1 MRPSYRSRWIV
12 LNDEIN
18 SARDA
23 TKTNTVRV
31 DTFRSPELGCA
42 TSGPGS
48 VVLSRREG
56 IKGVCVSARRLLALL
71 GTVSLASPATVS
83 LESAVANDNRTPAG
97 TMLGDTLVLRLSVTP
112 AQWHILG
119 ESQRAVDLLAFAEEG
134 KPPMIP
140 APLIRTRIGTPIR
153 VELRNPLA
161 DTLVVRG
168 LGERGGVRDSVVL
181 LPGEAKEVRFVARHA
196 GTHAY
201 WGNTVAD
208 QRLVPVRGRS
218 GGLIHNRR
226 EAALGGALIVDSAGA
241 VPADRI
247 FVINEFVDRGAAGAF
262 DRHGTPTR
270 EFTTL
275 NGRSWPN
282 TERLRVALGDTVR
295 WRIVN
300 TSFQVHPMH
309 LHGFYFR
316 VDSHGTPGA
325 PVDSIYSPEQRRM
338 AVTEPIGPG
347 ETVSIVWSPDRPGGW
362 IFHCHLTSHAA
373 KMPPIGFPD
382 STGFPATHHDGDP
395 DRHVLEGMSGL
406 VLGVDVTGD
415 GGTTRPW
422 RPARRLRLFVQSNPA
437 AGDSASR
444 FGYVLQRGAQPRP
457 DSVEYPGPV
466 LVLRRGEP
474 TSITVVNRSDEPTA
488 VHWHGIEL
496 ESYYDGAVGWGRMAG
511 SSGRPTPAI
520 RPGSSFEV
528 RITPRRA
535 GTFMYHT
542 HFNEMRQQYGG
553 LVGALEAG
561 RTYRLRIADIAVFR
575 YLLNLRLVRDSALL
589 SWRPIAKDGFTLP
602 AAQATARPSAV
613 NLPSGETAD
622 FEFTPDRPGEL
633 ALELWSGPGG
643 GSGGIPMLHG
653 RLPFLVAPAAGG
665 SGSAESSGARARP
678 RR

>member
-1 MRPSYRSRWIV
+1 M
-12 LNDEIN
+12 
-18 SARDA
+18 
-23 TKTNTVRV
+23 
-31 DTFRSPELGCA
+31 
-42 TSGPGS
+42 
-48 VVLSRREG
+48 
-56 IKGVCVSARRLLALL
+56 SARRLLASL
-71 GTVSLASPATVS
+71 GTVSLASLALISARPATAR

-97 TMLGDTLVLRLSVTP
+97 TMVGDTLVLRLSVTP

-119 ESQRAVDLLAFAEEG
+119 ESQRAVDVLAFAEEG

-140 APLIRTRIGTPIR
+140 APLIRTRIGVPIR

-161 DTLVVRG
+161 DTLLVRG

-196 GTHAY
+196 GTYAY

-208 QRLVPVRGRS
+208 QRLVPARS
-218 GGLIHNRR
+218 RSAGLIHNRR

-300 TSFQVHPMH
+300 ASFQVHPMH

-316 VDSHGTPGA
+316 VDSHGTPEA

-338 AVTEPIGPG
+338 AVTEPIGLA

-373 KMPPIGFPD
+373 KMPPLGFPD
-382 STGFPATHHDGDP
+382 STAFPATHHDGDP

-415 GGTTRPW
+415 GGTARPW
-422 RPARRLRLFVQSNPA
+422 RATRRLRLFVQSNPA

-444 FGYVLQRGAQPRP
+444 FGYVLQRGAEPGP

-542 HFNEMRQQYGG
+542 HFNEMRQQFGG
-553 LVGALEAG
+553 LVGALVVLEPGERWNPTRDLVILLSDGVPQRVYFNGSLTPAAKEFTVG
-561 RTYRLRIADIAVFR
+561 RTYRLRIADIAAFR
-575 YLLNLRLVRDSALL
+575 YVLNLRLVRDSALL

-602 AAQATARPSAV
+602 AAQATVRPSAV

-633 ALELWSGPGG
+633 ALEVWSGPGG
-643 GSGGIPMLHG
+643 GSNGTPMLHG
-653 RLPFLVAPAAGG
+653 RLPFRVAPAAGD
-665 SGSAESSGARARP
+665 SGSAKSSGARARP

>member
-1 MRPSYRSRWIV
+1 MIAAAFT
-12 LNDEIN
+12 L
-18 SARDA
+18 RDHA
-23 TKTNTVRV
+23 HY
-31 DTFRSPELGCA
+31 A
-42 TSGPGS
+42 AA
-48 VVLSRREG
+48 
-56 IKGVCVSARRLLALL
+56 VSAAER
-71 GTVSLASPATVS
+71 
-83 LESAVANDNRTPAG
+83 AVPNDNRTPAG
-97 TMLGDTLVLRLSVTP
+97 TAVGDTLVLRLSVTP
-112 AQWHILG
+112 ARWHILG
-119 ESQRAVDLLAFAEEG
+119 ESQRAVDVLAFAEEG

-140 APLIRTRIGTPIR
+140 APLIRARIGRPIR

-168 LGERGGVRDSVVL
+168 LGERGGLRDSVVL

-196 GTHAY
+196 GTYAY

-208 QRLVPVRGRS
+208 QRLVPARS
-218 GGLIHNRR
+218 RIGGLIRTRR
-226 EAALGGALIVDSAGA
+226 EAALGGALVVDSAGA

-262 DRHGTPTR
+262 DHHGTPTR

-300 TSFQVHPMH
+300 ASFQAHPMH

-316 VDSHGTPGA
+316 VDSHGTPAA
-325 PVDSIYSPEQRRM
+325 PADSIYSPEQRRM
-338 AVTEPIGPG
+338 AVTELVGLS
-347 ETVSIVWSPDRPGGW
+347 ETVSIVWAPDRPGGW

-373 KMPPIGFPD
+373 AMPPVGFPD
-382 STGFPATHHDGDP
+382 STAFPAKHHDGDP

-415 GGTTRPW
+415 GGTARPW

-444 FGYVLQRGAQPRP
+444 FGYVLQRGAEPRP

-474 TSITVVNRSDEPTA
+474 TSITVVNRSDDATA

-496 ESYYDGAVGWGRMAG
+496 ESYYDGAVGFGRMAG
-511 SSGRPTPAI
+511 PSGRPTPAI

-528 RITPRRA
+528 RITPKRA

-553 LVGALEAG
+553 LVGALVVLEPGERWDPTRDLVILLSDGVPRRVYINGSLTPAPKELTVG

-575 YLLNLRLVRDSALL
+575 YLLNVRLVRDSTLL

-602 AAQATARPSAV
+602 AAQATVRPSAV

-633 ALELWSGPGG
+633 ALEAWSGPGG

-653 RLPFLVAPAAGG
+653 RLLLRVAPAA
-665 SGSAESSGARARP
+665 R
-678 RR
+678 